1 MMDINME
8 IEMRGV
14 AAFKEGDDDRIYL
27 DDFDTFLE
35 RREVYYIYQ
44 AIPPIQADGGREVY
58 GKDYANTNDIP
69 DAMISSEFIE
79 NINNEFGREQRDKSS
94 PDEIQDES
102 MEDEQS
108 MAKHRGEGMV
118 KEIID
123 EIISVV
129 GKKVKSTPD
138 EIQRV
143 GGDAEVEKSVGRGGK
158 KVNKKKIHKND
169 KKVGVIGG
177 ENIVRNNNKGGVSC
191 MGHCDKTFDNKW
203 NMKRHLEAETKIKCD
218 HCEKCLMGSRNLM
231 SHMKRKHEE
240 FLKKLGCET
249 CDEKFVS
256 EKSLNN
262 HMKKHD
268 PTIGEGKFQC
278 DVCEKYFTNKF
289 SLERHKKVIHK
300 ELILLNGGILVKV
313 NTFLKDHTLVSSK
326 GEVMEEC
333 EGDSEAFEFLKK
345 IVNIE

>member
-1 MMDINME
+1 MILNLILVLDNINYTSRDME
-8 IEMRGV
+8 ITEDMESTINGWCSDQTEYIISGLDSSEKMEFNYVSSKIKLNGESREDGEAYAHTNGNVVIEKEVRGDIE
-14 AAFKEGDDDRIYL
+14 F
-27 DDFDTFLE
+27 
-35 RREVYYIYQ
+35 
-44 AIPPIQADGGREVY
+44 
-58 GKDYANTNDIP
+58 IP

-79 NINNEFGREQRDKSS
+79 NRNNELGGEQRDKSS
-94 PDEIQDES
+94 PDEIQ
-102 MEDEQS
+102 
-108 MAKHRGEGMV
+108 
-118 KEIID
+118 
-123 EIISVV
+123 
-129 GKKVKSTPD
+129 
-138 EIQRV
+138 RV
-143 GGDAEVEKSVGRGGK
+143 GGGAEVEKSVGRGGK

-169 KKVGVIGG
+169 KKVGVVGG
-177 ENIVRNNNKGGVSC
+177 ENIVRKNRGVVPC
-191 MGHCDKTFDNKW
+191 DQGHCHKTFDSKW

-218 HCEKCLMGSRNLM
+218 HCEKCLMGPTNLM

-278 DVCEKYFTNKF
+278 DVCEKYFSNKF